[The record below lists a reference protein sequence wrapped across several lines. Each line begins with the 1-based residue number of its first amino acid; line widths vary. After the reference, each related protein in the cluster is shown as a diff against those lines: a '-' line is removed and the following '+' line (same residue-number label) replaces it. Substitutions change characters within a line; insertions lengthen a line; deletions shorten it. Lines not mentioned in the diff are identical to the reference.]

1 MPEING
7 RSSSFRIL
15 GVDPGLQLTG
25 YAMLEK
31 QGQRPH
37 VKEAGFI
44 RTTEKR
50 IPADVA
56 KRVRILYDGIVE
68 VLDEYNPD
76 VMVVE
81 QLFAHYAHPRT
92 AILMAH
98 ARGVLFLAAAQRDIP
113 VVSYAATRVK
123 KTITGSG
130 RASKEQMQ
138 FSMLREL
145 QLPKLPEPADVADAL
160 AVALCH
166 FYHQKLP
173 A

>member
-1 MPEING
+1 GGPMPAPDG
-7 RSSSFRIL
+7 RTSSLRIL
-15 GVDPGLQLTG
+15 GIDPGLQLTG
-25 YAMLEK
+25 YALLER

-50 IPADVA
+50 ASADVA
-56 KRVRILYDGIVE
+56 ERVRVLYDGIVE
-68 VLDEYNPD
+68 VLEEYRPE
-76 VMVVE
+76 VMAVE

-92 AILMAH
+92 AILMAL
-98 ARGVLFLAAAQRDIP
+98 ARGVLFLAAAQRKVP

-138 FSMLREL
+138 FS
-145 QLPKLPEPADVADAL
+145 
-160 AVALCH
+160 
-166 FYHQKLP
+166 
-173 A
+173 